1 MPQTVVAAAAVLLL
15 FLGYS
20 PDSSLSSPSSL
31 WRSSQQLEDI
41 GRRGAAQVLPRL
53 LSRRVPQSHVGFE
66 LANQQPNDV
75 LVAVDG
81 GDVERRVAA
90 R

>member
-1 MPQTVVAAAAVLLL
+1 MPQTVAAAPLL

-20 PDSSLSSPSSL
+20 PDSSLSSPNSS

-41 GRRGAAQVLPRL
+41 GRHVAAQVLPCL

-81 GDVERRVAA
+81 GNVERRVAA